1 MKHPAPLAP
10 LLARPL
16 ARTFARPL
24 LASLIVVAFSACS
37 GTEKPEALMAKAQA
51 SLAAS
56 DPKAAE
62 IHLKNLLQEDENN
75 AEARFLLASIAQKA
89 GDLRSAEKEYRR
101 ARELGFDRN
110 KVDPPLLETMYRLG
124 EMKEIVE
131 ESRSLALSDPQAQAQ
146 ALTTVGNAHIRLAQ
160 PAEAR
165 KAFAD
170 ALAARADYV
179 PAQVG
184 AATVKAIDDRPGA
197 HAAVDAILQRSPDSV
212 EALTLKGDL
221 ELADRK
227 LEAARTLYRKVAEL
241 SPGNPETLVRVV
253 SVSLELHD
261 LEGARKDY
269 EALRKAAPG
278 SPITLYLHAVIEA
291 QANNT
296 SAARDAVQEALRL
309 APEYMPAVTLAAG
322 LNLSLGSLEQAER
335 YARMVIERTP
345 DNPLGYRVLGATYLR
360 MNQPDRALEAVRP
373 ALNRRPDDPVVLSI
387 AGEAALK
394 LNDPNS
400 AAAYFE
406 RASKV
411 NPADARSRTGVAL
424 SHLASGDRA
433 RAISELEQ
441 AVELDSNN
449 LQADV
454 ALVMAQV
461 RDRQYDKALA
471 AVARMEKKAPKNPM
485 PSTLR
490 GAVLS
495 AKGDLKGARAAFE
508 KALQI
513 DPAFYPAAANLAAF
527 DLRDKRPG
535 DARQRYES
543 ILAKDP
549 KNSQA
554 AVALAALTAS
564 TGGSREQVLADL
576 KKAREANAD
585 AVLPI
590 LATARYLIETNTPKD
605 AIPMLQEA
613 ANRNPENTQI
623 LDVLANAFIRSD
635 QRGQAI
641 STWEK
646 ILRINPKAA
655 AAQFRIG
662 EAQMAGGD
670 RDAALASFRKA
681 AEIAPGTVEPQ
692 VGMALV
698 LQQQGKKD
706 EAMRI
711 ATQMQSDAKLK
722 LAGIV
727 LEGDLLAAD
736 SKFAQAS
743 ERYRAAFTMQRSMQI
758 GTKVHRA
765 LLAAKRETDADA
777 FLRDWIRAEPAN
789 LPLRLYA
796 GESETM
802 RKRWKEAFDQ
812 YAVVLEKEPGNALAL
827 NNGAWALHQLKDA
840 RALDYARRAYEAVP
854 KSASI
859 ADTYGVILS
868 EGGDRKGIEMLRK
881 AVELA
886 PNNPQIRLHLA
897 EALARA
903 DDKAGARTQLDELL
917 KATPSGEIADAARA
931 LQAKL

>member
-1 MKHPAPLAP
+1 MKPPISL
-10 LLARPL
+10 
-16 ARTFARPL
+16 TRPL
-24 LASLIVVAFSACS
+24 LASLIVLAFSACS
-37 GTEKPEALMAKAQA
+37 GTEKPEALLAKAQA
-51 SLAAS
+51 SLSAS

-62 IHLKNLLQEDENN
+62 IHLKNLLQVDENN
-75 AEARFLLASIAQKA
+75 AEARFLLAGIARDA

-101 ARELGFDRN
+101 ARDLGFDRN
-110 KVDPPLLETMYRLG
+110 KIGPPLLDSMYRLG

-131 ESRSLALSDPQAQAQ
+131 EARSLGLTDPPAQAQ
-146 ALTTVGNAHIRLAQ
+146 ALTTVGNAHLRQGQAG
-160 PAEAR
+160 EAR
-165 KAFAD
+165 KAFAE
-170 ALAARADYV
+170 ALAAQADYV

-184 AATVKAIDDRPGA
+184 AAAVEAIDDRPA
-197 HAAVDAILQRSPDSV
+197 ARAAVAQILKRAPDSV
-212 EALTLKGDL
+212 EALTLEGDL

-227 LEAARTLYRKVAEL
+227 LEAARTRYRKVAEL
-241 SPGNPETLVRVV
+241 SPGNPEALTRAV
-253 SVSLELHD
+253 SVSIELRD
-261 LEGARKDY
+261 LEGARKDF

-278 SPITLYLHAVIEA
+278 SPVTLYLHAMIEA

-296 SAARDAVQEALRL
+296 SVARDAVQEALRL

-322 LNLSLGSLEQAER
+322 LNLSLGALEQAER

-373 ALNRRPDDPVVLSI
+373 VLNRRPEDPVILSI

-394 LNDPNS
+394 LNDPGT
-400 AAAYFE
+400 AATYFE
-406 RASKV
+406 RASRA
-411 NPADARSRTGVAL
+411 NPDDARSRTGMAL
-424 SHLASGDRA
+424 SHLATGDRT

-454 ALVMAQV
+454 ALVMAHV

-471 AVARMEKKAPKNPM
+471 AVARMEKKAPTNPM

-495 AKGDLKGARAAFE
+495 AKGDIKGARAAFE

-513 DPAFYPAAANLAAF
+513 DPAFYPAAANLATF
-527 DLRDKRPG
+527 DLRDKHPD
-535 DARQRYES
+535 DARKRYES
-543 ILAKDP
+543 VLAKDP
-549 KNSQA
+549 RNSQA
-554 AVALAALTAS
+554 SVALAAITAS
-564 TGGSREQVLADL
+564 TGGTRDQVLAEL
-576 KKAREANAD
+576 KKAREANPD

-590 LATARYLIETNTPKD
+590 LATARYLIETNTPKE

-613 ANRNPENTQI
+613 ANRNPENTQV

-646 ILRINPKAA
+646 ILRINPKSA

-662 EAQMAGGD
+662 DAQLAAGD
-670 RDAALASFRKA
+670 REAALASFRKA

-722 LAGIV
+722 LAGTV
-727 LEGDLLAAD
+727 LEGDLLASD
-736 SKFAQAS
+736 GKFAQAS
-743 ERYRAAFTMQRSMQI
+743 ERFRAAFAIQRSLQL
-758 GTKVHRA
+758 GSKTHRA
-765 LLAAKRETDADA
+765 LLAAKREAEADT

-812 YAVVLEKEPGNALAL
+812 YAVVLEKEPRNALAL
-827 NNGAWALHQLKDA
+827 NNSAWALHELKDA
-840 RALDYARRAYEAVP
+840 RALEYARRAYEAVP
-854 KSASI
+854 NSASI

-868 EGGDRKGIEMLRK
+868 ERGDAKGVEALRK

-886 PNNPQIRLHLA
+886 PKNPQFRLHLA
-897 EALARA
+897 QALARI
-903 DDKAGARTQLDELL
+903 DDKAGARKQIDELL
-917 KATPSGEIADAARA
+917 ATTPSGDIADAARA